1 MLLDQSQLSETNT
14 AQKHNWQYEEVLR
27 LIVAYEDHKDE
38 QHHPKKRKYLWT
50 NIENDMISSGFNVS
64 AEMCNQKWRNLLK
77 SYKTAKDNK
86 NSSGRGACRFM
97 FFYVMDEILG
107 TTPSN
112 QSTHT
117 LSALSNA
124 VSQDV
129 LNSPSTSSSS
139 ITSDNIFS
147 LTLNNNK
154 EEDSDESI
162 NIKEN
167 TKSAS
172 EI

>member
-1 MLLDQSQLSETNT
+1 MLLDKSQFSETNT

-27 LIVAYEDHKDE
+27 LIAAYEDHKDE
-38 QHHPKKRKYLWT
+38 QYHPKKRKYFWT
-50 NIENDMISSGFNVS
+50 NIENDIISSGFNVS
-64 AEMCNQKWRNLLK
+64 AEMCYQKWRNLLK

-97 FFYVMDEILG
+97 FFDVMDEILG
-107 TTPSN
+107 STPSN

-117 LSALSNA
+117 LSSLSNA

-129 LNSPSTSSSS
+129 LNSPSTSSLSMSS
-139 ITSDNIFS
+139 DDTFS

-154 EEDSDESI
+154 EDRE
-162 NIKEN
+162 
-167 TKSAS
+167 
-172 EI
+172 